1 MYSLF
6 KILVRFLYCVG
17 IVILCTR
24 CTTTHQLVTDKEFEE
39 GEKASII
46 LTDGETLDVKNV
58 VMGVDS
64 SSCLKSESKSV
75 VCIPQSEV
83 KEIRTKNHSR
93 GAFDGYLWGTITG
106 LALGVAFG
114 IYIYEEEEGRYW
126 GPLYYIGSSII
137 GALGGAIIGSLT
149 GRMIGHTDT
158 YIIGSSQQN
167 EFVKFVMEP
176 IRVRVSAI
184 VKEEE
189 NYVTVQYGEKLI
201 RLSRSEIQRIEVK
214 YDKTEIKYDKIYIT
228 IPWKVFKNKFN

>member
-1 MYSLF
+1 VWELSF
-6 KILVRFLYCVG
+6 SA
-17 IVILCTR
+17 
-24 CTTTHQLVTDKEFEE
+24 QDA
-39 GEKASII
+39 KASII

-93 GAFDGYLWGTITG
+93 GASDGYLWGAITG
-106 LALGVAFG
+106 LALGVACG
-114 IYIYEEEEGRYW
+114 IYVNEGK
-126 GPLYYIGSSII
+126 GGKGNVLPLLYIGAPII
-137 GALGGAIIGSLT
+137 GALVGAIIGSSS
-149 GRMIGHTDT
+149 GRMIGHTDR
-158 YIIGSSQQN
+158 YIIDSSRQN

-189 NYVTVQYGEKLI
+189 SYVTVQYGEKLI

-214 YDKTEIKYDKIYIT
+214 YDKTKIKYDEIYIH
-228 IPWKVFKNKFN
+228 IQWKVFKNKFK